1 LAARILICEN
11 EDSLRGLIRDSLED
25 GGYEFVEAVDGDEA
39 IAKARAERPDLVV
52 LDMMMPGR
60 TGLEVLSELRAEGEL
75 AGTRVVMLTARAQ
88 AADREAA
95 AAAGVDRFVVKPFSP
110 SRLAALVAE
119 LLDETS

>member
-1 LAARILICEN
+1 LICEN

-39 IAKARAERPDLVV
+39 IAKARAERPDLVL

-95 AAAGVDRFVVKPFSP
+95 AAAGVDRFVAKPFSP
-110 SRLAALVAE
+110 SQLAALVAE